1 MNTAVRYAVYA
12 ALCFPLPAF
21 AAGEVTERA
30 VPSLPSPLQKQ
41 GPIPGTPMSATPME
55 QQLAALQ
62 QQVQALQAQLAGLQ
76 QQVQPLQA
84 QLAMIQAAV
93 VVTSNGVTLQGP
105 TVKLWAQNN
114 DVEVKAKA
122 NVTMKADRD
131 LNFKAGNN
139 ASMDASSNVTIK
151 SGAGTV
157 VQAMAPLD
165 LSGSLIR
172 MNGGPNPGTKPLA
185 LVGSQV
191 QVSGSTGQ
199 VVNGSQYIFG
209 N

>member
-62 QQVQALQAQLAGLQ
+62 QQVQALQAQLA
-76 QQVQPLQA
+76 
-84 QLAMIQAAV
+84 MIQAAV

-151 SGAGTV
+151 SWAGTV

-191 QVSGSTGQ
+191 QVSGSTGK

>member
-62 QQVQALQAQLAGLQ
+62 QQVQA
-76 QQVQPLQA
+76 LQA

>member
-1 MNTAVRYAVYA
+1 MKIAVQY
-12 ALCFPLPAF
+12 ALCAILYLPLVAL
-21 AAGEVTERA
+21 AADDVTERA
-30 VPSLPSPLQKQ
+30 VPVVPSPLQKQ
-41 GPIPGTPMSATPME
+41 VPIQGTAMTATPME

-62 QQVQALQAQLAGLQ
+62 QQVQA
-76 QQVQPLQA
+76 LQA

-105 TVKLWAQNN
+105 SVTLSGGAINLRTQNTV
-114 DVEVKAKA
+114 DVKARA
-122 NVTMKADRD
+122 ISMRADMDVNV
-131 LNFKAGNN
+131 KAGNN
-139 ASMDASSNVTIK
+139 ASLDASSNLTIK

-165 LSGSLIR
+165 LYGSLIR
-172 MNGGPNPGTKPLA
+172 LNGGTNTATKPLA
-185 LVGSQV
+185 LLGSQV

-199 VVNGSQYIFG
+199 VVNGSATILG